1 MYSRKYDVIV
11 RADSVDAKWERSY
24 RSIPVRVFGSIAM
37 IALATALMYFI
48 VFLPLHPHDGNTAWY
63 VLRHE
68 RVSSGYFIE
77 AAIMTLLFWVLCG
90 FILAAGVR
98 SLFPS
103 GEKLHGDCSQLI
115 VSKIPWV
122 NFRGR
127 WTIRVFSLAEVS
139 QMEYGILRR
148 GTAKVPS
155 VYGIRFYA
163 NGKVQK
169 ILSWIEAPEAS
180 HLLRGLKR
188 LGYDV
193 RHDPDMLARIQMTL
207 GDRRSRL

>member
-1 MYSRKYDVIV
+1 MYSRKYDVKV
-11 RADSVDAKWERSY
+11 SADSVDAKWERSH
-24 RSIPVRVFGSIAM
+24 RSIFVRVFGSIAT
-37 IALATALMYFI
+37 IALAAALMYF
-48 VFLPLHPHDGNTAWY
+48 VAFLPLHPHDRYTMWY

-68 RVSSGYFIE
+68 RVSSRYFIE
-77 AAIMTLLFWVLCG
+77 AAIETLLICALWG
-90 FILAAGVR
+90 FILAVGVR

-103 GEKLHGDCSQLI
+103 GEKLHGDRSQLT
-115 VSKIPWV
+115 VSKIPWA

-127 WTIRVFSLAEVS
+127 WMIRAFSRAEIL

-148 GTAKVPS
+148 GTAKSPS
-155 VYGIRFYA
+155 VYGIRFLA
-163 NGKVQK
+163 GGKVQK

-180 HLLRGLKR
+180 HLLRGLER
-188 LGYDV
+188 LGFNV